1 MGKTQI
7 FHTIK
12 HRIKTSE
19 STVGRV
25 LKDKRERGQLTL
37 RGEKPYKK
45 KARVQKDRRQEKVGI
60 EADTVV

>member
-1 MGKTQI
+1 M
-7 FHTIK
+7 
-12 HRIKTSE
+12 
-19 STVGRV
+19 
-25 LKDKRERGQLTL
+25 RERGQLPL